1 MTGPL
6 GVPAFRRL
14 WSAGIVSEIGDWVL
28 LVALPVYVYQRTGSA
43 AATATTF
50 VVALLPSLV
59 LSPVAGV
66 LADRWDRRR
75 LLVVVALAQA
85 VTLLPLLSGDLV
97 VLNVV
102 TAVQSGL
109 AALGQPAV
117 NALLPTLVPRERV
130 VAANG
135 LVSLGNN
142 LARLVGASLGG
153 LLLGH
158 AGVSGVVLVDAVS
171 FLLAAA
177 LLTSLLR
184 GRGPAEAAGQVVPP
198 HVRGDTP
205 GGSPEVA
212 GRAAGQVVPPWRAWV
227 DGLRELRGPLR
238 PLLAV
243 VVLTAT
249 GQGLFVVLFVVFVT
263 ERLGGGATEVG
274 LLRGVQAVGG
284 LVAGLLVG
292 VPARRF
298 APARLMGASLLAYAV
313 IAALAWN
320 GPLLTTG
327 FGFYL
332 AVFVVVGAPSVL
344 IGVGLMSVLQ
354 LSTADEVRGRVLA
367 TFLGLF
373 DACQGVGMVLAG
385 ALTPL
390 LGLGALLNVQA
401 GLSLLAGALVLAKP
415 GGALRSGPGER
426 PPDPGAAHMP
436 VGPRPGPRPRRRR

>member
-50 VVALLPSLV
+50 VVALLPSLA

-85 VTLLPLLSGDLV
+85 VTLLPLLTGDLV

-177 LLTSLLR
+177 LLASLPR
-184 GRGPAEAAGQVVPP
+184 DRGPAEVAGQ
-198 HVRGDTP
+198 
-205 GGSPEVA
+205 EA
-212 GRAAGQVVPPWRAWV
+212 GQPAGQVVPPWRAWV

-292 VPARRF
+292 VLSRRF

-373 DACQGVGMVLAG
+373 DACQGIGMVLAG

-401 GLSLLAGALVLAKP
+401 GLSLVAGALVLATP
-415 GGALRSGPGER
+415 WGALRSGPGER